1 MKHIKKIGLFTLSL
15 IIVISALAACSGGS
29 NQNSSSSQ
37 TKAEEQ
43 AEQGTTGP
51 AKEKSS
57 TVDEKTTGG
66 LTGQINVYTRDAASG
81 TRDGFESVVGFKDQ
95 LTDTANEV
103 ASNGEMST
111 QVGKDP
117 QAIGYASLTTDFAA
131 NNIKGLF
138 YEGIEPTEAN
148 VLSGDYELSR
158 PFDYVTRASGDYVNS
173 EEEQLVKAF
182 VDFLTKS
189 TEGLEAVASEG
200 GIVNLDGSKPWEEL
214 AKDHP
219 ICQQDNSAI
228 VLKTCGSTSVE
239 KTIRA
244 ALEAFVPYAGGFK
257 FEMDQTGSG
266 DGWKRVLGP
275 EKDGPTAAHIG
286 FASRNF
292 KQEEDTSK
300 ALASGTY
307 CLDAIVTIVEA
318 KNPLTGLSQQQVFD
332 IFTGA
337 AKNWDDI
344 LE

>member
-1 MKHIKKIGLFTLSL
+1 MKNIKKLVLFTLSF
-15 IIVISALAACSGGS
+15 IVMISALAACSGGS
-29 NQNSSSSQ
+29 NQNSSSKQ
-37 TKAEEQ
+37 TKADEQ
-43 AEQGTTGP
+43 VGQGTTVP
-51 AKEKSS
+51 VKESS
-57 TVDEKTTGG
+57 LSVEEKTSGN
-66 LTGQINVYTRDAASG
+66 LSGQINVYTRDTASG

-103 ASNGEMST
+103 ASNGEMAT

-138 YEGIEPTEAN
+138 YEGVEPTEAN
-148 VLSGDYELSR
+148 VLSGGYKLSR
-158 PFDYVTRASGDYVNS
+158 PFDYVTRASGDYAS
-173 EEEQLVKAF
+173 PQEEQLVKAF
-182 VDFLTKS
+182 IDFLTKS

-200 GIVNLDGSKPWEEL
+200 GIVDLDGAKPWEEL
-214 AKDHP
+214 AKDYP
-219 ICQQDNSAI
+219 ICQKDNSAI

-275 EKDGPTAAHIG
+275 EKDGPTAGHIG

-292 KQEEDTSK
+292 KEEEDTSK

-318 KNPLTGLSQQQVFD
+318 KNPLTGLSQEQVFD
-332 IFTGA
+332 VFTGA
-337 AKNWDDI
+337 AKNWEDV
-344 LE
+344 LK